1 MIYSVQG
8 DILELKNTDGFCL
21 VAVKSK
27 SGIGFEVKV
36 SHKTAEKIQNE
47 SEVFLY
53 TEFILRENSME
64 LFGFL
69 TLEEKTIF
77 KLLLSVSGVGP
88 SFAISIL
95 SSLTVFELF
104 ECIHFSDYNK
114 LCNCKGVGKKT
125 ANRIIL
131 ELKDKIEKIYGQE
144 MLKNNMQ
151 SHNYADGLNKNVQ
164 EAIEALVVLG
174 YGKMQ
179 AKEAV
184 LANSNEGDLENL
196 VKKALLD
203 LNKRQLTNEEI

>member
-47 SEVFLY
+47 SEVFLH

-77 KLLLSVSGVGP
+77 LLKHNRACKHLKHNLIHHILFLVFLKIFHLPKL
-88 SFAISIL
+88 
-95 SSLTVFELF
+95 
-104 ECIHFSDYNK
+104 
-114 LCNCKGVGKKT
+114 
-125 ANRIIL
+125 
-131 ELKDKIEKIYGQE
+131 
-144 MLKNNMQ
+144 
-151 SHNYADGLNKNVQ
+151 
-164 EAIEALVVLG
+164 
-174 YGKMQ
+174 
-179 AKEAV
+179 
-184 LANSNEGDLENL
+184 
-196 VKKALLD
+196 
-203 LNKRQLTNEEI
+203 